1 MASVPLQT
9 VMAPLERDE
18 LSILDS
24 VVAEYDREQLLWS
37 SGYLAGMAAA
47 GVAERLPGATQP
59 SAVVTTLV
67 WSIFYATETGN
78 SRRIAVALAER
89 SRESGLAVELH
100 DIRDYR
106 PKTLSKVDNALF
118 VIATHGIGEAPDGS
132 ELFFEYWFSK
142 KAPHLQNLNYSILA
156 LGDSSYADF
165 CEMGKRL
172 DTRLQELGAKIVVE
186 RVDCD
191 LDFDA
196 SAADWTDQV
205 VSHAGAQSETL
216 ASTCTPYLRP
226 VHKVE
231 LFTRERPFNAEILT
245 NQRITGHGS
254 SKDVRHIEISL
265 DESGLSY
272 LPGDSLG
279 VVPQNPPELVEALL
293 DLLNFNG
300 AEEVA
305 VEGKSMA
312 LSDALT
318 RHKEITGLNRPFL
331 KVVASEHEKLQEII
345 NDRDKITE
353 LFKTWQVIDIVARYP
368 KSWQAQTFV
377 DSLRK
382 LTPRLYS
389 IASSLDANPD
399 EAHLTVGVVRYTQ
412 FGRAHWG
419 SASSYLTSGAAKVPV
434 YIEQNDHFRLPVDG
448 DTPIIM
454 VGAGTGV
461 APYRA
466 FVEHRKEHGQ
476 KGDNWLIF
484 GERNF
489 SSDFLYQLEWLRYR
503 KEGFLNRI
511 DVAFSRDQSEKVYVQ
526 NRILQ
531 QAKRIHAWLERGA
544 HIYVCGDAERMAAD
558 VNQALLSVL
567 QSEGG
572 LNSEQSAQ
580 YLNELKSTHRYQRD
594 VY

>member
-1 MASVPLQT
+1 VASVPLQKVT
-9 VMAPLERDE
+9 VPLDRNH
-18 LSILDS
+18 LSVLDS
-24 VVAEYDREQLLWS
+24 AVAEYDREQLLWS
-37 SGYLAGMAAA
+37 SGYLAGMAAF
-47 GVAERLPGATQP
+47 GVAERLPVATQP
-59 SAVVTTLV
+59 TAMAGTSV

-100 DIRDYR
+100 DLREYR
-106 PKTLSKVDNALF
+106 PKALSKIENALF

-142 KAPHLQNLNYSILA
+142 KAPSLQNLNYSILA

-172 DTRLQELGAKIVVE
+172 DTRLQELGAKAVVE

-196 SAADWTDQV
+196 SAANWTDQV
-205 VSHAGAQSETL
+205 VSHAVAESDTAAL
-216 ASTCTPYLRP
+216 NSAPYLRP
-226 VHKVE
+226 VSKVA
-231 LFTRERPFNAEILT
+231 LFTRERPFDAEILT
-245 NQRITGHGS
+245 RQRITGHGS

-265 DESGLSY
+265 EGSGLSY

-293 DLLNFNG
+293 ESLDLDG
-300 AEEVA
+300 TEEVA
-305 VEGKSMA
+305 VEGKSIA

-331 KVVASEHEKLQEII
+331 EGVASEHQKLHEIV
-345 NDRDKITE
+345 NNRDKISE
-353 LFKTWQVIDIVARYP
+353 LFKTWQVIDIVTRYP

-412 FGRAHWG
+412 FGRPHWG
-419 SASSYLTSGAAKVPV
+419 SASSYLTSGAEEVPV
-434 YIEQNDHFRLPVDG
+434 YIEQNDHFRLPADG

-466 FVEHRKEHGQ
+466 FVEHRKENGHN
-476 KGDNWLIF
+476 GDNWLIF

-503 KEGFLNRI
+503 KAGLLNRI

-526 NRILQ
+526 HQILQ
-531 QAKRIHAWLERGA
+531 QAKQVHAWLERGA

-572 LNSEQSAQ
+572 LSGERSAQ
-580 YLNELKSTHRYQRD
+580 YLSELKSAHRYQRD